1 MAESSNQQHHH
12 HHHHHH
18 HKEDD
23 ATRFRKEALNS
34 IRRRKLISKWL
45 FRILCVIAAL
55 MVIAAVLVNRL

>member
-1 MAESSNQQHHH
+1 MAENSNHQH

-23 ATRFRKEALNS
+23 ATRFRKQALNS
-34 IRRRKLISKWL
+34 IRRKKLISKWL
-45 FRILCVIAAL
+45 FRILCVIAVL

>member
-1 MAESSNQQHHH
+1 MAENSNHQH

-23 ATRFRKEALNS
+23 ATRFRKHALNS
-34 IRRRKLISKWL
+34 IRRKKLISKWL

>member
-1 MAESSNQQHHH
+1 MAENSNHQH

-23 ATRFRKEALNS
+23 ATRFRKHALNS
-34 IRRRKLISKWL
+34 IRRKKLISKWL
-45 FRILCVIAAL
+45 FRILCVIATL